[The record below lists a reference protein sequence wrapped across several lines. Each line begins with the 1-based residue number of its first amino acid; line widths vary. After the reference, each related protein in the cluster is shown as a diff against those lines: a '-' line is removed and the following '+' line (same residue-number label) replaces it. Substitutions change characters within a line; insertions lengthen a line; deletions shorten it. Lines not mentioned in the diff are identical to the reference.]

1 MSPFQPSQP
10 SEQDLLKTL
19 LPPLLEDFH
28 HWFTRS
34 LNLLENEKITFLSAT
49 QQADLLER
57 IKLAHREV
65 VTAQMLFTAT
75 NGEVGIATAILIPW
89 HRLLGECWQISR
101 QWRQTQ
107 ALIPENLPKNL
118 PNYQQ

>member
-1 MSPFQPSQP
+1 MSLSQP

-28 HWFTRS
+28 YWFTRS
-34 LNLLENEKITFLSAT
+34 LNLLENEKITFLSEA
-49 QQADLLER
+49 QQFDLLNR
-57 IKLAHREV
+57 LKLAHQEV
-65 VTAQMLFTAT
+65 STAQMLFTAT
-75 NGEVGIATAILIPW
+75 NGEVGISTAILIPW

-107 ALIPENLPKNL
+107 ALAAEDS
-118 PNYQQ
+118 PNHHQ